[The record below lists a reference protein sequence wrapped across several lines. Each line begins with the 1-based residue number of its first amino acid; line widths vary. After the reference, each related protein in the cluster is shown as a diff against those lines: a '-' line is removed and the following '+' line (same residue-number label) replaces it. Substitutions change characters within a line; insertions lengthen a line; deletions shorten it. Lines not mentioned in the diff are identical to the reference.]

1 MAKHVA
7 VLKGGW
13 SAEREVSLNSGAACA
28 KALRELGY
36 KVTEVDVGPDVAEVL
51 VKIKPDVAFNAL
63 HGTFGEDGG
72 MQGVLEML
80 KIPYTHS
87 GVLASAIAMD
97 KPMAKK
103 IFEAEGLSCPKG
115 KTLTLEQ
122 LLAGGEPMKRP
133 YVVKPAAEGSSVG
146 VHIVMENDN
155 RPISEL
161 VDDERKRPA
170 SIHQPSMAYLVEE
183 YIPGREITVAVL
195 NDKSL
200 GVTEIRPKNGFYDYT
215 NKYTDGKSEHL
226 CPAPLSKKEYDDVMQ
241 LALRAHR
248 ALGCRGLSRSDFRFD
263 GKQFYLLEVNT
274 QPGMTALSLSPE
286 IAAHVGIS
294 FNQLVKSL
302 VDNASCDSQ
311 SEGAGSCG
319 EHGKE
324 KLG

>member
-1 MAKHVA
+1 MVMHVV

-28 KALRELGY
+28 KALRESGY
-36 KVTEVDVGPDVAEVL
+36 KVTEIDVGHDVAEVL
-51 VKIKPDVAFNAL
+51 AEVKPDVAFNAL

-80 KIPYTHS
+80 GIPYTHS
-87 GVLASAIAMD
+87 GVLASALAMD

-103 IFEAEGLSCPKG
+103 IFEAAGLRCPKG
-115 KTLTLEQ
+115 KTMTLEE
-122 LLAGGEPMKRP
+122 LLSGGEPMKRP

-146 VHIVMENDN
+146 VHIMQEGDN
-155 RPISEL
+155 RQISQL
-161 VDDERKRPA
+161 VSKGD
-170 SIHQPSMAYLVEE
+170 YWLVEE

-200 GVTEIRPKNGFYDYT
+200 GVTEIRPKSGFYDYT

-226 CPAPLSKKEYDDVMQ
+226 CPAPLDKKEYDEVMD

-248 ALGCRGLSRSDFRFD
+248 ALGCRGLSRSDFRYD

-286 IAAHVGIS
+286 IAASVGIS

-302 VDNASCDSQ
+302 VDNAQ
-311 SEGAGSCG
+311 LGAGARDAAT
-319 EHGKE
+319 HGKE

>member
-1 MAKHVA
+1 MAVHVA

-28 KALRELGY
+28 KALSEVGY

-51 VKIKPDVAFNAL
+51 KKLKPDVAFNAL
-63 HGTFGEDGG
+63 HGTFGEDGC

-87 GVLASAIAMD
+87 GVLASALAMD

-103 IFEAEGLSCPKG
+103 IFEAAGLRCPKG
-115 KTLTLEQ
+115 KTMTRKE
-122 LLAGGEPMKRP
+122 LLSVGEPMKRP

-146 VHIVMENDN
+146 VHILLEGDN
-155 RPISEL
+155 RTPAQL
-161 VDDERKRPA
+161 VGEGDYWL
-170 SIHQPSMAYLVEE
+170 IEE

-200 GVTEIRPKNGFYDYT
+200 GVTEIRPKSGFYDYT

-226 CPAPLSKKEYDDVMQ
+226 CPAPLEKKEYDEVMD

-248 ALGCRGLSRSDFRFD
+248 ALGCRGLSRSDFRYD

-286 IAAHVGIS
+286 IAASVGIS
-294 FNQLVKSL
+294 FNQLVKQL
-302 VDNASCDSQ
+302 VDNAQLDA
-311 SEGAGSCG
+311 EAGDTTT
-319 EHGKE
+319 HGKE
-324 KLG
+324 RLG